1 MVGGFETLTAME
13 NVESDPKT
21 DRPKVSGK
29 CQELCGDS
37 ERLWPCMVWSLCCCC
52 FPKGERGADLTRV
65 NVLLF
70 CSQEEI
76 RIQATTV
83 FVDPYEEA
91 DAQVRVV
98 FSHLIGQSSS
108 SENFVAQ

>member
-1 MVGGFETLTAME
+1 MGIASISGPAQHGHPAAASPKQNLGQTLQF
-13 NVESDPKT
+13 N
-21 DRPKVSGK
+21 
-29 CQELCGDS
+29 Q
-37 ERLWPCMVWSLCCCC
+37 
-52 FPKGERGADLTRV
+52 RV

-91 DAQVRVV
+91 DAQVSMA
-98 FSHLIGQSSS
+98 FSHLIGWRTLKLSDFSFCPS
-108 SENFVAQ
+108 